1 MGLHLEAS
9 RIDRSSIEYRSAER
23 RVSRERERREREIE
37 RAEQSPERLA
47 AEGARE
53 CEDACCKDFII
64 PEILDN

>member
-1 MGLHLEAS
+1 LRPVES
-9 RIDRSSIEYRSAER
+9 IDRVSSISQSAEY
-23 RVSRERERREREIE
+23 RERERREREIE